1 MTEVISG
8 QLKVLAE
15 LQKIDYEIHEL
26 RSDMAHIPVDRKAN
40 EAEFEKKKTSLK
52 TAEEALKSAQ
62 LNQKKKEGDLAAAE
76 EKVKKLSSQLYSLK
90 SNKEYQAMEMEIKGL
105 KADKSLIEDEILKSF
120 DAVEAAKAKVAEE
133 RTALGVHE
141 KSFNAKQA
149 ELAKKESELGAQVS
163 ALEDKRK
170 TLSPSADPKLLA
182 QYERILKSRDGL
194 ALVPVKNGSCGGC
207 HNKLPAQLVNEVQ
220 MQDKIHI
227 CESCA
232 RILYWPA

>member
-15 LQKIDYEIHEL
+15 LQKIDYEIHEI

-40 EAEFEKKKTSLK
+40 EAEFEKKKSSLK
-52 TAEEALKSAQ
+52 AAEESLKNAQ

-133 RTALGVHE
+133 KTALGVHE

-149 ELAKKESELGAQVS
+149 ELAKKESELGAVVS

-170 TLSPSADPKLLA
+170 TLSPSADPKLLS

-207 HNKLPAQLVNEVQ
+207 HSKLPAQQVNEVQ